1 MRAEPWR
8 VEKLQRNARHFRDR
22 ARAMGFDTGSSEGHA
37 IVPVITGSSVK
48 AARLSVAMFERGVNV
63 QPIVFPAVPEQ
74 AARLRFFLCAE
85 HETAELDR
93 ALEVLAEAMA
103 SLSPLEVPG

>member
-1 MRAEPWR
+1 MPILLGDS
-8 VEKLQRNARHFRDR
+8 EKAL
-22 ARAMGFDTGSSEGHA
+22 
-37 IVPVITGSSVK
+37 
-48 AARLSVAMFERGVNV
+48 RLSAALFRLGVNV